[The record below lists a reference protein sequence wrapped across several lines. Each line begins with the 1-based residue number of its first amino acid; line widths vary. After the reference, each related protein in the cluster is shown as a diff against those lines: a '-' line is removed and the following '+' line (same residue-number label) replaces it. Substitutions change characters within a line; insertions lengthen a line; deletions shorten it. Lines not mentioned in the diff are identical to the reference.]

1 MARTN
6 RVYSLAFKRQVAL
19 EFIGGATL
27 SGLAKRHGIDRTL
40 IRNWARKYE
49 EGSLTSD
56 GRMAGLVREYEKRIA
71 ALEQLAG
78 KQALEIEFLKG
89 ALKPPALPKNAT
101 TSLVTGPL
109 ASALRKAAG

>member
-1 MARTN
+1 
-6 RVYSLAFKRQVAL
+6 
-19 EFIGGATL
+19 
-27 SGLAKRHGIDRTL
+27 
-40 IRNWARKYE
+40 
-49 EGSLTSD
+49 
-56 GRMAGLVREYEKRIA
+56 MAGLVREYEKRIA

-89 ALKPPALPKNAT
+89 ALKPPTLPKNAT